1 MVRGKRN
8 RFSCNR
14 TNSAGMRHIQLGA
27 SKFSPK
33 TSPTAGSAALVSW
46 RLRVQL
52 AGLEP
57 IGHSCIN
64 SGNAELCGQAPP
76 VFGLILPI
84 NQQNLPFLPDLKGD
98 F

>member
-1 MVRGKRN
+1 MLISLLEGCQEGGVKKGGTWK
-8 RFSCNR
+8 
-14 TNSAGMRHIQLGA
+14 I
-27 SKFSPK
+27 
-33 TSPTAGSAALVSW
+33 
-46 RLRVQL
+46 LR
-52 AGLEP
+52 
-57 IGHSCIN
+57 HSCIN

>member
-1 MVRGKRN
+1 MISKWGLPSIWIKTLIFN
-8 RFSCNR
+8 Q
-14 TNSAGMRHIQLGA
+14 NSNSGSKLINITLWIMILPITYLCLPYKGLG
-27 SKFSPK
+27 
-33 TSPTAGSAALVSW
+33 L
-46 RLRVQL
+46 
-52 AGLEP
+52 
-57 IGHSCIN
+57 HSCIN

>member
-1 MVRGKRN
+1 MSKKE
-8 RFSCNR
+8 
-14 TNSAGMRHIQLGA
+14 AGE
-27 SKFSPK
+27 
-33 TSPTAGSAALVSW
+33 LVMIEQNVTLDPSNKKVMI
-46 RLRVQL
+46 RYP
-52 AGLEP
+52 AK
-57 IGHSCIN
+57 HSCIN